1 MSYRRLTEL
10 PFSLFRTAFPFLLCT
25 DPFISESLILWNYLP
40 IVEYHFSKGLL
51 TSPRQ
56 EPSNVMSL
64 QILTLVLFFILPD
77 FYYKKHN
84 TRNDDCER
92 LVCLS
97 PREDRSKK
105 NSLAQYYISAEIL
118 NGKIWTKD
126 IFLYV

>member
-1 MSYRRLTEL
+1 MSYRRLTAL

-84 TRNDDCER
+84 TRNDDCEQ

-97 PREDRSKK
+97 PREDLILQLSVK
-105 NSLAQYYISAEIL
+105 SLLFHFCYLWQLTVDGSSSQ
-118 NGKIWTKD
+118 
-126 IFLYV
+126 